1 MLVRL
6 EQWMKIGA
14 LRESDPNENRVA
26 LVPETVERLVKAGHE
41 LFIEHGAGTAAGF
54 PDSDYLEAGAKNAS
68 ATEIAGSVEILVHV
82 QPPSSEEV
90 ASLKKGCIVVSMLN
104 ARTNPSGVTGL
115 ASAGVTAL
123 AMELV
128 PRIARAQRMDV
139 LSSQASIAGYKAAL
153 IAANSLGKYLPMMMT
168 AAGTIPPAKVLVL
181 GAGVAGLQAIAT
193 TRRLGAVVEAFDV
206 RAAAGEQVESL
217 GAKFIQPPAAED
229 AEGAGGYARAQTEDE
244 QAVQREFLK
253 EHISQADAV
262 ITTAAIPGRPA
273 PLLMTEDM
281 VAVMKPG
288 SVIIDLAA
296 ESGGNVAGTVAG
308 EIIVKNGVSINGPIN
323 VPSSMPFHA
332 SQLYSRN
339 VMALFDL
346 IIDRKDGTIKL
357 DFEDEVIDIMCVA
370 HEGEVR
376 HGLGE

>member
-1 MLVRL
+1 
-6 EQWMKIGA
+6 MKIGA
-14 LRESDPNENRVA
+14 PRESDPNENRVA

-41 LFIEHGAGTAAGF
+41 IFIEEGAGTNAGF
-54 PDSDYLEAGAKNAS
+54 PDSAYAEAGAKTAS
-68 ATEIAGSVEILVHV
+68 ASDMAADVDIFVHV
-82 QPPSSEEV
+82 QPPTSDEV
-90 ASLKKGCIVVSMLN
+90 AALKKGSIVVCMLN
-104 ARTNPSGVTGL
+104 ARTNPTGVSAL
-115 ASAGVTAL
+115 ASAGATAL

-153 IAANSLGKYLPMMMT
+153 LAANSLGKYLPMMMT
-168 AAGTIPPAKVLVL
+168 AAGTIPPAKILVL

-193 TRRLGAVVEAFDV
+193 GRRLGAVVEAFDV

-229 AEGAGGYARAQTEDE
+229 AEGAGGYARAQTEEE
-244 QAVQREFLK
+244 QAAQREFLK
-253 EHISQADAV
+253 EHIAEADAV

-281 VAVMKPG
+281 VDVMQPG
-288 SVIIDLAA
+288 SVVIDLAA

-308 EIIVKNGVSINGPIN
+308 EIINKNGVSINGPVN
-323 VPSSMPFHA
+323 VPSSMPFDA

-346 IIDRKDGTIKL
+346 IIDRKEGTLTL
-357 DFEDEVIDIMCVA
+357 DFEDEVIDSMCVA
-370 HEGEVR
+370 HEGEAR
-376 HGLGE
+376 HELGE

>member
-1 MLVRL
+1 
-6 EQWMKIGA
+6 MKIGA
-14 LRESDPNENRVA
+14 PRESNPNEHRVA

-41 LFIEHGAGTAAGF
+41 IFIEEGAGIRAGF
-54 PDSDYLEAGAKNAS
+54 PDSAYSEAGAKTAS
-68 ATEIAGSVEILVHV
+68 ATEMAGSVDIFVHV
-82 QPPSSEEV
+82 QPPTTEEV
-90 ASLKKGCIVVSMLN
+90 NTLKKGSIVVSMLN
-104 ARTNPSGVTGL
+104 ARTNPSGVSSL
-115 ASAGVTAL
+115 AAAGATAL

-153 IAANSLGKYLPMMMT
+153 LAANSLGKYLPMMMT
-168 AAGTIPPAKVLVL
+168 AAGTIPPAKILVL

-193 TRRLGAVVEAFDV
+193 ARRLGAVVEAFDV

-217 GAKFIQPPAAED
+217 GAKFIQPEAAED
-229 AEGAGGYARAQTEDE
+229 AEGAGGYAKEQSEDQQE
-244 QAVQREFLK
+244 AQREFLK
-253 EHISQADAV
+253 EHIAQSDAV

-281 VAVMKPG
+281 VAVMQPG
-288 SVIIDLAA
+288 SVVIDLAA

-308 EIIVKNGVSINGPIN
+308 EVVNINGVAIHGPEN
-323 VPSSMPFHA
+323 VPSSMPYDA

-346 IIDRKDGTIKL
+346 IIDRKEGTLTL
-357 DFEDEVIDIMCVA
+357 DFEDEVIDSMCVA
-370 HEGEVR
+370 HEGEAR
-376 HGLGE
+376 HGLGEK

>member
-1 MLVRL
+1 
-6 EQWMKIGA
+6 MKIGA
-14 LRESDPNENRVA
+14 PRESDPNENRVA

-41 LFIEHGAGTAAGF
+41 LFIEEGAGTAAGF
-54 PDSDYLEAGAKNAS
+54 PDAAYSEAGAKTAS
-68 ATEIAGSVEILVHV
+68 ASEMAGSVDIFVHV
-82 QPPSSEEV
+82 QPPSPDEV
-90 ASLKKGCIVVSMLN
+90 SALKKGSIVVSLLN
-104 ARTNPSGVTGL
+104 ARTNPTGVSAL
-115 ASAGVTAL
+115 AAAGSTAL

-139 LSSQASIAGYKAAL
+139 LSSQASIAGYKAVL
-153 IAANSLGKYLPMMMT
+153 LAANSLGKYFPMMMT
-168 AAGTIPPAKVLVL
+168 AAGTIPPAKILVL

-193 TRRLGAVVEAFDV
+193 ARRLGAVVEAFDV

-229 AEGAGGYARAQTEDE
+229 AEGAGGYAREQTEDE
-244 QAVQREFLK
+244 QAAQREFLK
-253 EHISQADAV
+253 EHIAEADAV

-281 VAVMKPG
+281 VDVMRPG
-288 SVIIDLAA
+288 SVVIDLAA

-308 EIIVKNGVSINGPIN
+308 EIIDKNGVSINGPIN

-332 SQLYSRN
+332 SLLYSRN
-339 VMALFDL
+339 VMALLDL
-346 IIDRKDGTIKL
+346 IIDKKEGTLTL
-357 DFEDEVIDIMCVA
+357 DFEDEVIDTMCVA
-370 HEGEVR
+370 HEGEAR

>member
-1 MLVRL
+1 
-6 EQWMKIGA
+6 MKIGA
-14 LRESDPNENRVA
+14 SRESDPNEHRVA
-26 LVPETVERLVKAGHE
+26 LVPETVQRLAKAGNE
-41 LFIEHGAGTAAGF
+41 LFIEADAGTEAGF
-54 PDSDYLEAGAKNAS
+54 PDSAYTEAGATVAS
-68 ATEIAGSVEILVHV
+68 ASDIAGSVDIFVHV
-82 QPPSSEEV
+82 QPPTVEEIGT
-90 ASLKKGCIVVSMLN
+90 LKKGSIVVSTLN
-104 ARTNPSGVTGL
+104 ARTNPEGVSAL
-115 ASAGVTAL
+115 ASAGSTAL

-153 IAANSLGKYLPMMMT
+153 LAANSLGKYLPMMMT
-168 AAGTIPPAKVLVL
+168 AAGTIPPAKILVL

-193 TRRLGAVVEAFDV
+193 ARRLGAVVEAFDV

-229 AEGAGGYARAQTEDE
+229 AEGAGGYAREQTEDE
-244 QAVQREFLK
+244 QTAQREFLK
-253 EHISQADAV
+253 EHIAEADAV

-281 VAVMKPG
+281 VDVMRPG
-288 SVIIDLAA
+288 SVVIDLAA

-308 EIIVKNGVSINGPIN
+308 EIVNKNGVSINGPIN

-339 VMALFDL
+339 IMALLDL
-346 IIDRKDGTIKL
+346 IIDKEGTINL
-357 DFEDEVIDIMCVA
+357 DFEDEVIDATCVA
-370 HEGEVR
+370 HEGEAR

>member
-1 MLVRL
+1 
-6 EQWMKIGA
+6 MKIGA
-14 LRESDPNENRVA
+14 PRESDPNENRVA
-26 LVPETVERLVKAGHE
+26 LVPETVERLVKAGHQ
-41 LFIEHGAGTAAGF
+41 LFIEEDAGTAAGF
-54 PDSDYLEAGAKNAS
+54 PDAAYAEAGAKTVS
-68 ATEIAGSVEILVHV
+68 ATEIAGSVDIFVHV
-82 QPPSSEEV
+82 QPPTAEEV
-90 ASLKKGCIVVSMLN
+90 GSLKKGSIVISTLN
-104 ARTNPSGVTGL
+104 ARSNATDVASL
-115 ASAGVTAL
+115 ASAGATAL

-153 IAANSLGKYLPMMMT
+153 LAANSLGKYLPMMMT
-168 AAGTIPPAKVLVL
+168 AAGTIPPAKILVL

-193 TRRLGAVVEAFDV
+193 ARRLGAIVEAFDV

-244 QAVQREFLK
+244 QAAQREFLK
-253 EHISQADAV
+253 GHIADADAV

-281 VAVMKPG
+281 VDVMKPG
-288 SVIIDLAA
+288 SVVIDLAA

-308 EIIVKNGVSINGPIN
+308 EIINKNGVMINGPIN

-339 VMALFDL
+339 VMALLDL
-346 IIDRKDGTIKL
+346 IIDRKEGTLTL
-357 DFEDEVIDIMCVA
+357 DFEDEVIDTMCVA
-370 HEGEVR
+370 HEGEAR

>member
-1 MLVRL
+1 
-6 EQWMKIGA
+6 MKIGA
-14 LRESDPNENRVA
+14 PRESNPNEHRVA

-41 LFIEHGAGTAAGF
+41 LFIEEGAGIRAGF
-54 PDSDYLEAGAKNAS
+54 PDSAYSEVGAKTAS
-68 ATEIAGSVEILVHV
+68 ATEMAGLVDIFVHV
-82 QPPSSEEV
+82 QPPTTEEV
-90 ASLKKGCIVVSMLN
+90 SALKKGSIVVSLLN
-104 ARTNPSGVTGL
+104 ARTNASGVSSL
-115 ASAGVTAL
+115 ASAGATAL

-153 IAANSLGKYLPMMMT
+153 LAANSLGKYLPMMMT
-168 AAGTIPPAKVLVL
+168 AAGTIPPAKILVL

-193 TRRLGAVVEAFDV
+193 SRRLGAVVEAFDV

-217 GAKFIQPPAAED
+217 GATFIQPEAAED
-229 AEGAGGYARAQTEDE
+229 AEGAGGYAKEQSEDQ
-244 QAVQREFLK
+244 QAAQREFLK
-253 EHISQADAV
+253 EHIAQSDAV

-281 VAVMKPG
+281 VAVMQPG
-288 SVIIDLAA
+288 SVVIDLAA

-308 EIIVKNGVSINGPIN
+308 EVIDANGVAIHGPEN
-323 VPSSMPFHA
+323 VPSSMPYDA

-346 IIDRKDGTIKL
+346 IIDRKEGTLTL
-357 DFEDEVIDIMCVA
+357 DFEDEVIDSMCVA
-370 HEGEVR
+370 HEGEAR

>member
-90 ASLKKGCIVVSMLN
+90 ASLKKGCIVVSTLN

-229 AEGAGGYARAQTEDE
+229 AEGAGGNARAQTEDE